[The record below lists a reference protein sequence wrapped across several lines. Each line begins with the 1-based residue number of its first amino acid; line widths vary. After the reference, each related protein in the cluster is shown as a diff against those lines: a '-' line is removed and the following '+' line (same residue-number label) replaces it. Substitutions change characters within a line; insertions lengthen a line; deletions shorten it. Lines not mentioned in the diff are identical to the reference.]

1 MAKEPAPLGGALP
14 TIEHVK
20 TWKRELAIALLII
33 LGGVG
38 YLALTN
44 EQAMLIFD
52 KLRWPVFTFVAG
64 AYGLDAVAK
73 QWGNR

>member
-1 MAKEPAPLGGALP
+1 MGIKPTSISGTSPAL
-14 TIEHVK
+14 ERVK
-20 TWKRELAIALLII
+20 TWKRELALLLLII
-33 LGGVG
+33 LGVVG
-38 YLALTN
+38 YLALSN

-64 AYGLDAVAK
+64 AFGFDNVAK

>member
-1 MAKEPAPLGGALP
+1 MVKEPEPIFGATL
-14 TIEHVK
+14 TVERVK
-20 TWKRELAIALLII
+20 TWKRELAIVLLFI
-33 LGGVG
+33 LGAVG
-38 YLALTN
+38 YLALSN